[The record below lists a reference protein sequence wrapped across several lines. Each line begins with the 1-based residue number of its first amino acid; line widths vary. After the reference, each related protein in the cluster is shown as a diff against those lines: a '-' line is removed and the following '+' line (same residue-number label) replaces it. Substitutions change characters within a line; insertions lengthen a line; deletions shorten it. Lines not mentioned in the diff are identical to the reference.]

1 MIVPSLSFISI
12 LECLI
17 EIEVGFYTENLC
29 YLFMYPGP
37 FQLLSFFLV
46 VCYAICTRGFLNFVS
61 SSNY

>member
-37 FQLLSFFLV
+37 LSSCLSF
-46 VCYAICTRGFLNFVS
+46 
-61 SSNY
+61 